1 MIVVD
6 ANVVAYATIKGAKTP
21 VARQLR
27 AVDRHWVMPSLCRHE
42 LANVLLSHV
51 RSGTFTEQDI
61 VPIWDKIALV
71 TEGNEREVSL
81 PSVVRLA
88 NERSISAYDAQYVW
102 LARELNK
109 PLITEDRQLISRCTD
124 VAHSMSQYLESAT

>member
-6 ANVVAYATIKGAKTP
+6 ANVVAYATIKGTKTP

-27 AVDRHWVMPSLCRHE
+27 AAERHWVMPSLCRHE

-51 RSGTFTEQDI
+51 RSGHFTEQDI
-61 VPIWDKIALV
+61 GQIWDKFALV
-71 TEGNEREVSL
+71 LEGNEREVSL
-81 PSVVRLA
+81 VSAVRLA

-102 LARELNK
+102 LASELNM
-109 PLITEDRQLISRCTD
+109 PLITEDRQIISRCTD
-124 VAHSMSQYLESAT
+124 VARSMSQHLEFVD